1 MKQVEDKVTVDI
13 EDILVWSYP
22 GTWCYR
28 YELQEMQHRSDDFSV
43 LCFGTPKYNLF
54 LEVNT

>member
-1 MKQVEDKVTVDI
+1 MKQVEDKVTADI
-13 EDILVWSYP
+13 EDILVWADP

-43 LCFGTPKYNLF
+43 LYFGTPEYNLF